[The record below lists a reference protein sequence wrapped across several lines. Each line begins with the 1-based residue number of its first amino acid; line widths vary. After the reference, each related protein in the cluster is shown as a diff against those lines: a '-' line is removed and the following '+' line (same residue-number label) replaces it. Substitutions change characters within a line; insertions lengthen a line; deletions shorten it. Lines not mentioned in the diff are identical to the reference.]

1 MKEEEEEMA
10 VRTFHPWKL
19 LLLDKTLDFSL
30 ELLSLHSVEELIEL
44 CPGYDVSFFFFLY
57 FSQVWRSRRSV
68 LLRVLKFI
76 SFAII
81 TL

>member
-1 MKEEEEEMA
+1 MKEEENISSLK
-10 VRTFHPWKL
+10 TSFIGQ
-19 LLLDKTLDFSL
+19 TLDFSL
-30 ELLSLHSVEELIEL
+30 ELLSLHSVEKLIEL
-44 CPGYDVSFFFFLY
+44 CPGYDVFFFFFLY
-57 FSQVWRSRRSV
+57 LSQVWRSRRSV